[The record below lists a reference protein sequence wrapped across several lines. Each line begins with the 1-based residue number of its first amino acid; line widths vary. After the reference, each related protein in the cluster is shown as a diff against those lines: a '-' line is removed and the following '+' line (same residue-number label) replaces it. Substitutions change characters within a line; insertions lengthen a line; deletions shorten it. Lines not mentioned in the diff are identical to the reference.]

1 MPPSLTLPVPVAV
14 LYSPAMAPGYKTG
27 AATRRAILLA
37 LLAEEPRTI
46 RGLAAA
52 VGVTENGTRG
62 HVRRMERDGL
72 LMVTRRMG
80 RLGSEV
86 RLTAAGKEAA
96 KLL

>member
-1 MPPSLTLPVPVAV
+1 MT
-14 LYSPAMAPGYKTG
+14 GYKSG

-52 VGVTENGTRG
+52 VGISHPGMRSHLKRMQAAGLVTVAIGKRG
-62 HVRRMERDGL
+62 AAGQA
-72 LMVTRRMG
+72 
-80 RLGSEV
+80 
-86 RLTAAGKEAA
+86 RLTAAGREAA